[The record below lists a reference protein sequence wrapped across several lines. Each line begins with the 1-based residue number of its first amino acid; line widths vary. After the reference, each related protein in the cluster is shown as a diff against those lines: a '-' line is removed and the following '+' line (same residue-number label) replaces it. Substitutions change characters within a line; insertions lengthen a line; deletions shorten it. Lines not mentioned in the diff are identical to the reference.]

1 MTGKRKRRSKLRGG
15 GGEKGMKWRG
25 KEGLS
30 ERNKKEMKGVN
41 TCRSATIT
49 FATTKMTNVH

>member
-1 MTGKRKRRSKLRGG
+1 MTGKRKWRSKLRGG
-15 GGEKGMKWRG
+15 GGKGMKWRG
-25 KEGLS
+25 KERLS

>member
-1 MTGKRKRRSKLRGG
+1 MEIKTEG

-25 KEGLS
+25 KERLS

-49 FATTKMTNVH
+49 LAATKMTNVH

>member
-1 MTGKRKRRSKLRGG
+1 MEIKTEGG
-15 GGEKGMKWRG
+15 GGKGMKWRG
-25 KEGLS
+25 KERLS

-49 FATTKMTNVH
+49 LAATKMTNVH

>member
-1 MTGKRKRRSKLRGG
+1 MEIKTEG

-25 KEGLS
+25 KERLS

-41 TCRSATIT
+41 ACGSATIT
-49 FATTKMTNVH
+49 LAATKMTNVH